1 MRHWMIETEHI
12 GMEAKS
18 MARIIA
24 IAILDVTTHGM
35 TKVLHVN
42 AYLVLA
48 SRFEFELHEGVLAV
62 GLEHAVVGKSIFSA
76 VVHRR

>member
-24 IAILDVTTHGM
+24 IAILDVTTHRMPHIGSM
-35 TKVLHVN
+35 HTN
-42 AYLVLA
+42 LVLA
-48 SRFEFELHEGVLAV
+48 SRLQAELHQ
-62 GLEHAVVGKSIFSA
+62 
-76 VVHRR
+76 